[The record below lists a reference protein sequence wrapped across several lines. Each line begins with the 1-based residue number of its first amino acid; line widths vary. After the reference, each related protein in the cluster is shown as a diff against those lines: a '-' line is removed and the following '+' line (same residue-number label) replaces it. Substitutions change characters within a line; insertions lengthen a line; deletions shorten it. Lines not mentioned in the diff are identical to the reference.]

1 MRAFLRASTMYQHCC
16 YNNDVQMLLL
26 LAAVRILLCVMLFL
40 FVVSHSA
47 AVSGCSFCSLV
58 YCYFCSVLLLVSGSS
73 SYHGNSWV
81 ASRCRTYVLRCLYDV
96 VCATFVHYVL
106 CTTFA
111 HICYIRIRPR
121 SEIPPAA
128 AYISCVPRGTT
139 ASASCFVV
147 FLSCCIS
154 TYRRTH
160 PLIPSL

>member
-26 LAAVRILLCVMLFL
+26 LAAVHIRLCVMLFL
-40 FVVSHSA
+40 YAVSHSA

-58 YCYFCSVLLLVSGSS
+58 YCYFCSVLLLYLAAVRTTAVLGLLLGVV
-73 SYHGNSWV
+73 HTCCV
-81 ASRCRTYVLRCLYDV
+81 A
-96 VCATFVHYVL
+96 
-106 CTTFA
+106 CTTFCA
-111 HICYIRIRPR
+111 LRLRTYAIYVRPR

-128 AYISCVPRGTT
+128 AYISGVPRGTT
-139 ASASCFVV
+139 ASASCFLV

>member
-26 LAAVRILLCVMLFL
+26 LAAVRIRFCVMLFL
-40 FVVSHSA
+40 F
-47 AVSGCSFCSLV
+47 AVSVLCCCFRLFVLQPRILLFLQCSALGIWLLFVPRQVLGCF
-58 YCYFCSVLLLVSGSS
+58 SV
-73 SYHGNSWV
+73 SYIRAALPV
-81 ASRCRTYVLRCLYDV
+81 RCCL
-96 VCATFVHYVL
+96 HYVL
-106 CTTFA
+106 CTTLA

-139 ASASCFVV
+139 ASASCLLV

-154 TYRRTH
+154 TYHRTH